1 MQMRIGIIGL
11 PMVGKTTLFNL
22 LTNSNVDPHSGKVE
36 AVSAIGMI
44 PDERVDFLS
53 EMYKPKKTTYA
64 RIEFVDIPALVK
76 GSSQGEGGGNAFLSE
91 VRNVDALIHVIRTF
105 ENPSVPHVEGE
116 INPLRDFETIN
127 DELLFSDLA
136 VIEKRIEKINEN
148 PKNLKQHGHEL
159 PILEKC
165 REVLMDEGNIAQLEL
180 SEEDQAIIRGY
191 AFFTQKP
198 LIVVLNMDDQQ
209 LRTDEYKGKASFEAR
224 LHEKEIVLAK
234 VSAAIEMEI
243 NQLEEGDKQL
253 FMEDLGITEPGIDKV
268 AKAIY
273 ERLGLMSY
281 LTAGE
286 DEVRAWTIKRGST
299 APKAARAIHT
309 DFERGFIRAEVVAF
323 NDLHQHGTMK
333 ACRELGLIRLEG
345 KEYIVQDGDII
356 NFRFNV

>member
-1 MQMRIGIIGL
+1 MKIGIIGL

-22 LTNSNVDPHSGKVE
+22 LTNSNVDAHSGKIE

-44 PDERVDFLS
+44 PDERVDYLS
-53 EMYKPKKTTYA
+53 AMYKPKKTTYA
-64 RIEFVDIPALVK
+64 RIEYADIPALVK

-105 ENPSVPHVEGE
+105 DNDSIPHVEGD
-116 INPLRDFETIN
+116 INPVRDFETIN

-136 VIEKRIEKINEN
+136 VVEKRIEKINEN
-148 PKNLKQHGHEL
+148 PKTLKQHGHEL

-165 REVLMDEGNIAQLEL
+165 REVLMNEGNIAQLDIN
-180 SEEDQAIIRGY
+180 EEDAALIRGY

-198 LIVVLNMDDQQ
+198 LIVVLNMDDEQ
-209 LRTDEYKGKASFEAR
+209 LKSDNYPGKATFEAR
-224 LHEKEIVLAK
+224 LAEKGITIVK
-234 VSAAIEMEI
+234 VSAAIEVEI
-243 NQLEEGDKQL
+243 NQLEDDDKQM

-273 ERLGLMSY
+273 DRLGLISF
-281 LTAGE
+281 LTAGD
-286 DEVRAWTIKRGST
+286 DEVRAWTIKKGST

-309 DFERGFIRAEVVAF
+309 DIERGFIRAEVVSFAE
-323 NDLHQHGTMK
+323 LHQHGSMK
-333 ACRELGLIRLEG
+333 ALRELGLFRLEG
-345 KEYIVQDGDII
+345 KDYIVNDGDII